1 MVLDSVVPSSDCL
14 ETCLLGTVN
23 SIYYHVC
30 GIETMR
36 YSIVF
41 YYIVLIIAQ
50 KYMLF
55 HILVMKNIV
64 ISLKGFKV
72 ELFVTD

>member
-1 MVLDSVVPSSDCL
+1 
-14 ETCLLGTVN
+14 
-23 SIYYHVC
+23 
-30 GIETMR
+30 MR
-36 YSIVF
+36 YSKDFYYIVLIIAQKYMHDLSYSSDEKYRYSKDF

-64 ISLKGFKV
+64 ICLKGFKV
-72 ELFVTD
+72 QLFVTN

>member
-1 MVLDSVVPSSDCL
+1 M
-14 ETCLLGTVN
+14 
-23 SIYYHVC
+23 Y
-30 GIETMR
+30 

-41 YYIVLIIAQ
+41 YYTVLIIAQ

-64 ISLKGFKV
+64 ISLKGFKIQ
-72 ELFVTD
+72 LFVTY